1 MRKALL
7 VLAVLGQLSVLA
19 VMVYG
24 KESLVWSGERVYLQ
38 TAPIDPRDPFR
49 GDFVRLRYPMNNLA
63 HVQLAIDDPLQS
75 DVELARDQ
83 RVYAVLEP
91 LTVNEPHAGGTHAG
105 DSPVYEVIHVTN
117 KEPQSGLFLRGRVSG
132 AGSVRQLPAR
142 FGIEQLFVQQGRGIE
157 MEEKL
162 GVRGGVQIPLEVE
175 LAVGTNGASTIVGH
189 RFGRMGMQLELVT
202 ASTQENDNR
211 PPNQI
216 IGVRIS
222 VVNVSDTVLM
232 VPDPAQRCAWSLL
245 PVLVHDPERFVEAH
259 DCSAELDSL
268 SMLAMQ
274 PNQSIDAEIQF
285 DDERWFVTPAEHDSA
300 SQSGERVAGNL
311 SELAA
316 GQLFRLVLQPPP
328 FSVSEDH
335 ANADHW
341 RGKLYSQAFNGQ
353 GLID

>member
-24 KESLVWSGERVYLQ
+24 KESLVWTGERVYLQ

-63 HVQLAIDDPLQS
+63 HVELAIDDPLQS

-91 LTVNEPHAGGTHAG
+91 FTVNEPQAGGSSAG
-105 DSPVYEVIHVTN
+105 DSPVYEVRHVTN
-117 KEPQSGLFLRGRVSG
+117 KVPQSGLFLRGRVSG
-132 AGSVRQLPAR
+132 AGTARQLPAR

-175 LAVGTNGASTIVGH
+175 LAVGSNGAATIVGH
-189 RFGRMGMQLELVT
+189 RFGQMGMQLEMMT
-202 ASTQENDNR
+202 AATQDNDSQPRNR
-211 PPNQI
+211 F
-216 IGVRIS
+216 IGVSVS
-222 VVNVSDTVLM
+222 VVNVSDSVRLI
-232 VPDPAQRCAWSLL
+232 PDPVQRCAWSLR

-259 DCSAELDSL
+259 DCSAESSSV

-274 PNQSIDAEIQF
+274 PGQSVDVEIRF
-285 DDERWFVTPAEHDSA
+285 DDERWFVLPAGNDST
-300 SQSGERVAGNL
+300 SQSGAMAAGNL
-311 SELAA
+311 SQLAA

-328 FSVSEDH
+328 ASLSSDH
-335 ANADHW
+335 ANENHW